1 MDESTLVSE
10 SSIQSSSVFESSIES
25 TSVSELLDQVFL
37 MFKYTPMDRKRK
49 EEQRCVSL
57 T

>member
-25 TSVSELLDQVFL
+25 TSVSELFDQVFL